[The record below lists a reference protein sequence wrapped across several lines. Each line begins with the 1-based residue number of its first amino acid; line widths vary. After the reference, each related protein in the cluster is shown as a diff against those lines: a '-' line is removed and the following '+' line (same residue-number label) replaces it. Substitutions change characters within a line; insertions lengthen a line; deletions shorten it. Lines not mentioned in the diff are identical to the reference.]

1 MRLTVLYKRVVL
13 LLLAVLCTAFHGC
26 DVHEFPKLGVPT
38 PLKLKLNFNTELPP
52 FLVVNYGTKQEDVPS
67 LYDIRYQIKAYMVT
81 KNDEYDHL
89 ETGSFTFTAPVTD
102 DLNYETTIILPAGEY
117 MFKVWADYVR
127 KGSPD
132 DLYHNTS
139 NFNNI
144 RLTEP
149 HTGNTDF
156 RDGFTGS
163 KIITV
168 ENTKIDGVIKEDVV
182 EMERP
187 LAKFIFITTDLD
199 EFIEKETKTKLQELL
214 KAGRTSTWAEDS
226 TKAVEV
232 KPEDYYLVFK
242 YPLYMPCA
250 YSIFEDR
257 PVDSKTGVQ
266 FNSVMVPLSQ
276 TEATLGFD
284 YVLVNGKESSAQ
296 VAVELYNKKGE
307 ILSNTGTIDVP
318 LKRSKLTEV
327 RGAFLTLE
335 TGGGVAINPDFNGD
349 HNIYIP

>member
-1 MRLTVLYKRVVL
+1 MNTINKWRLSLSTVVL
-13 LLLAVLCTAFHGC
+13 IFCLVLGGC
-26 DVHEFPKLGVPT
+26 DVHEFPQLGEPA

-52 FLVVNYGTKQEDVPS
+52 FLTVNYGTKQEDIPS
-67 LYDIRYQIKAYMVT
+67 LYDIRYQIKAYLIT
-81 KNDEYDHL
+81 KNDEYDRL
-89 ETGSFTFTAPVTD
+89 ETASFTYTAPVTD
-102 DLNYETTIILPAGEY
+102 NLNYETTLTLPSGEF

-127 KGSPD
+127 KGTQE
-132 DLYHNTS
+132 DLYHNTE

-144 RLTEP
+144 KLTEP
-149 HTGNTDF
+149 HTANTDF
-156 RDGFTGS
+156 RDGFCGS
-163 KIITV
+163 KVIKV
-168 ENTKIDGVIKEDVV
+168 ENTKIDGVVSEDVI

-187 LAKFIFITTDLD
+187 LAKFIFITTDLK
-199 EFIEKETKTKLQELL
+199 EFIDKETKTKLKELM

-242 YPLYMPCA
+242 YPIYMPCA

-257 PVDSKTGVQ
+257 PVNSKPGVE
-266 FNSVMVPLSQ
+266 FKSVMVPLSGN
-276 TEATLGFD
+276 EATLGFD

-307 ILSNTGTIDVP
+307 ILSNSGTIDVP

-335 TGGGVAINPDFNGD
+335 TGGGVGINPDFNGD
-349 HNIYIP
+349 HNIFIP